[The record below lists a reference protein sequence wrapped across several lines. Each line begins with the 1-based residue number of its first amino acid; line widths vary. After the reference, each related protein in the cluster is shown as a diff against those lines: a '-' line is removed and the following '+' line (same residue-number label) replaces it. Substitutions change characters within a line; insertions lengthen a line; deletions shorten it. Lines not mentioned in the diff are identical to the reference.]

1 MGGMRGC
8 GGAAIGSARRRLAV
22 LGAVAAG
29 LLALPAAAGASSAGQ
44 LYAFGLNSFG
54 QLGSATNS
62 GTENPNP
69 TPTRVSL
76 PGATGPVVQIAAG
89 GSHSLA
95 LTATGELYA
104 FGLNGSGQLGS
115 ATNNG
120 TANPNPTPIAVTL
133 PGATGPVVQIA
144 AGNSHSLAL
153 TATGQLYAFGLNDV
167 GQLGR
172 ATNSGTT
179 NPNPTP
185 TPVSLPGATGPV
197 VQIAAG
203 GSHSLALTATGQLYA
218 FGYNFYGQLGSA
230 TNSGTVKPNPTPTP
244 VSLPGATGPVVQ
256 IAAGDLHSL
265 ALTATG
271 QLYAFGLNDFGQLG
285 SATNNGTTN
294 PNPTPTP
301 VTPPGAT
308 GLVVQI
314 AAGNSHSLALT
325 ATGQLYAFG
334 LNGSGQLGSATN
346 SGTENPNPTPT
357 PVSLPG
363 AVSVDTVASGAVHS
377 LVVTADLSVATDS
390 LAGGTAGVPYHARV
404 DASGGTAPY
413 QWSASGLPAGL
424 AIDAASGEI
433 SGIPERAANSDV
445 TVTVADRYG
454 IVAAKTL
461 ALAVAAAPPS
471 PPSPSSAPPRL
482 SRLAVS
488 PRQLSLAGR
497 LVGGSCK
504 PLSASNRRKSPC
516 RQKLRLRV
524 SFELDSAA
532 TVTVRF
538 ARLSVGRQLRG
549 GCAKATRANR
559 KRPRCTR
566 AIPVGSPITQQAAA
580 GADTLA
586 ITRPALPSGRYRLTA
601 TPSTPGREGAPQAAG
616 FTITG

>member
-1 MGGMRGC
+1 MRGC

-120 TANPNPTPIAVTL
+120 TTNPNPTPIAVT
-133 PGATGPVVQIA
+133 
-144 AGNSHSLAL
+144 
-153 TATGQLYAFGLNDV
+153 
-167 GQLGR
+167 
-172 ATNSGTT
+172 
-179 NPNPTP
+179 
-185 TPVSLPGATGPV
+185 
-197 VQIAAG
+197 
-203 GSHSLALTATGQLYA
+203 
-218 FGYNFYGQLGSA
+218 
-230 TNSGTVKPNPTPTP
+230 
-244 VSLPGATGPVVQ
+244 LPGATGPVVQ